1 MSTLIST
8 IKKTA
13 SRYTWL
19 FLTAAW
25 LYTLSFIFT
34 NYFSGNS
41 SPEKAAGIIEKY
53 LHPQEEIFY
62 TIASDTSVLYALVN
76 DSPSVSRKNLLNDGV
91 GIFVYQLNDLGN
103 PVLVFWNTN
112 SLQVNTSDVLKPATV
127 MMTANTNGHFE
138 LLKKSFNYKGLHW
151 IICAMIPVKWEYFL
165 TNEYL
170 ESKFAVESAI
180 NNNYTISYQ
189 ANDAAVKNKNG
200 KTLFYIHQKNT
211 LKPPTTGNLSIFF
224 RLLAVLLFCLY
235 IERIASALATTNGLW
250 QGLGLLSSFL
260 FLFRFI
266 SYKTNFPFSKSSI
279 GLFDPAIYASSELNS
294 SLGDLMINVILV
306 FWLVVFVRKHLLTG
320 EKAGNIFPAVAGKTV
335 AWIFIALLPIITLY
349 VVKIIISLIVDS
361 TIVLDTANFF
371 ALSIYTFLSLIIIS
385 LAVYCWFYITGFI
398 ILFSRLHTNAGTF
411 WRIVALAG
419 CSLLYISVSLIDLK
433 NNSLSLS
440 IACWLIIYFLLMEYG
455 SNPITKQ
462 LIQSPAFILW
472 ALFLMASVTALI
484 SYENFNEELETR
496 KRIAEK
502 LDEQTDP
509 AALSLLNMTIS
520 NFSGDRMRK
529 HFERFYNG
537 TENQALKDSLISENF
552 SGYLNKYDTH
562 IYTFDRENKPLYNE
576 DSISYDAIKTVLL
589 NTAKPAGIDNLYYY
603 ENAADRFGYIYEDR
617 IYSSDSSF
625 RGSLFVFMYPR
636 AYQNDALQPELFKQ
650 TSNAA
655 SDLNDDYAY
664 VIYNNGHIADHFN
677 NYNFTDI
684 LGKENEPRMM
694 YDYKKNNGYSELWYS
709 PGNQK
714 TIIIVRKNNTL
725 TRFITLFAYL
735 FIVFILTA
743 FFIHAINL
751 LLLHGITRNN
761 LSNVFNFNIRNQV
774 QATIAGISILSFII
788 IGAATISFFILR
800 FNKNSKKEL
809 TGTGEIVVNEVQALL
824 NSQEIDYALFNPDFI
839 SIDNPLDRMLTEL
852 AERQKTS
859 INLYSL
865 SGTLLATSQPLLFN
879 RQILSNYI
887 QPAAFY
893 QLRYRKSIQVIQEEQ
908 VGNFKFQ
915 SLYIPVRNDAG
926 DPVAYVN
933 IPSLNSQNELKLEI
947 SNFLVTLITL
957 NAIIFIFAGAIALI
971 LTNRITASFELIG
984 SKMKEVSLGKTNEV
998 IAWKNNDEIGALVN
1012 EYNKM
1017 VNKLEASA
1025 SALAKSEREGAWREM
1040 ARQVAHEIK
1049 NPLTPMK
1056 LSIQYLQKAIENNAP
1071 NTRELSQRVA
1081 GTLVEQID
1089 QLSKIAGDFSQ
1100 FANIGNIRPERF
1112 NLIDLTDKLILLYQT
1127 DNRLTLQYHKPANPV
1142 YIMADKTQINRLLTN
1157 LIKNAIEASAQ
1168 HGESIPVMIDI
1179 ENKETSVTISITD
1192 KGTGIPESM
1201 QQKIFEPN
1209 FTTKTSGTGLGLA
1222 ICKAITEK
1230 ANGHIWFETAD
1241 NYGSTFYVSFTQ
1253 IA

>member
-1 MSTLIST
+1 MIST

-41 SPEKAAGIIEKY
+41 SPAKAAGIIEKY
-53 LHPQEEIFY
+53 LHTQEDFFNS
-62 TIASDTSVLYALVN
+62 IASDTSILHALVN
-76 DSPSVSRKNLLNDGV
+76 DSPSVAKQNLFHDGI

-112 SLQVNTSDVLKPATV
+112 NLQAEAKDILKPQAIS
-127 MMTANTNGHFE
+127 MTSNVNGHFQ
-138 LLKKSFNYKGLHW
+138 LLKQSFNYKGLRW
-151 IICAMIPVKWEYFL
+151 IICAMIPVKWDYFL

-170 ESKFAVESAI
+170 ESKFAVENAI
-180 NNNYTISYQ
+180 NNNYTISYLKNN
-189 ANDAAVKNKNG
+189 APVKSKNDQI
-200 KTLFYIHQKNT
+200 LFYVQQKNT
-211 LKPPTTGNLSIFF
+211 FKPPATGNLSIFF
-224 RLLAVLLFCLY
+224 RLLAVLLFFLF
-235 IERIASALATTNGLW
+235 IERIANVLAITHGLW
-250 QGLGLLSSFL
+250 HGLGLLSAFL
-260 FLFRFI
+260 LLFRFI
-266 SYKTNFPFSKSSI
+266 SYKANFPFSKSNI

-294 SLGDLMINVILV
+294 SLGDLLINAILI
-306 FWLVVFVRKHLLTG
+306 FWLVVFVRKHLLSN
-320 EKAGNIFPAVAGKTV
+320 EKAGNVFPDRAASPL
-335 AWIFIALLPIITLY
+335 AWSFIALLPIITLY
-349 VVKIIISLIVDS
+349 VVKIIISLIIDS

-371 ALSIYTFLSLIIIS
+371 ALSLYTFLSFIIIS
-385 LAVYCWFYITGFI
+385 LLVYCWFYITGFF
-398 ILFSRLHTNAGTF
+398 ILFSNTHTHTGAF
-411 WRIVALAG
+411 WRIIVLVACG
-419 CSLLYISVSLIDLK
+419 LLYITVGLIDL
-433 NNSLSLS
+433 NNNTLSLS
-440 IACWLIIYFLLMEYG
+440 VVCWLIIYFLLMEYG

-484 SYENFNEELETR
+484 SYENFREELETR

-520 NFSGDRMRK
+520 NFSGDRMRN
-529 HFERFYNG
+529 HFVRFYSSA
-537 TENQALKDSLISENF
+537 ENQALKDSLIGENF

-562 IYTFDRENKPLYNE
+562 IYTFDRENKALYNE
-576 DSISYDAIKTVLL
+576 DSISYDAIRSVLV
-589 NTAKPAGIDNLYYY
+589 NTGKPAGIENLYYY

-617 IYSSDSSF
+617 IYSQDSIF
-625 RGSLFVFMYPR
+625 MGSLFVFMNPR

-650 TSNAA
+650 TTNAT

-677 NYNFTDI
+677 NYHFTDV
-684 LGKENEPRMM
+684 LVKGNEPQMM
-694 YDYKKNNGYSELWYS
+694 YDYKKSNGYSELWYS

-751 LLLHGITRNN
+751 SLLHGININ
-761 LSNVFNFNIRNQV
+761 KLSNIFSFNIRNQV
-774 QATIAGISILSFII
+774 QATIAGISIFSFII

-800 FNKNSKKEL
+800 FNKNSKREL
-809 TGTGEIVVNEVQALL
+809 TGTGEIVVNEVQTLL
-824 NSQEIDYALFNPDFI
+824 NSQVLDYALLNPDFI

-865 SGTLLATSQPLLFN
+865 SGNLLATSQPLLFN

-887 QPAAFY
+887 HPAAFY
-893 QLRYRKSIQVIQEEQ
+893 QLRYQKNIQVVQEER
-908 VGNFKFQ
+908 VGNFEFQ
-915 SLYIPVRNDAG
+915 SLYLPVRNDAG
-926 DPVAYVN
+926 EPVAYVN

-957 NAIIFIFAGAIALI
+957 NAIIFILAGAIALL

-984 SKMKEVSLGKTNEV
+984 SKMKEISLGKTNEV
-998 IAWKNNDEIGALVN
+998 ITWKNDDEIGALVN

-1017 VNKLEASA
+1017 VHKLEASA
-1025 SALAKSEREGAWREM
+1025 VALAKSEREDAWREM

-1056 LSIQYLQKAIENNAP
+1056 LSIQYLQKAIDNNAP
-1071 NTRELSQRVA
+1071 NTKELSQRVA

-1100 FANIGNIRPERF
+1100 FANIGNIKPERF
-1112 NLIDLTDKLILLYQT
+1112 NLIELANALILLYQT
-1127 DNRLTLQYHKPANPV
+1127 DNRLAIRYLKPTHPV

-1168 HGESIPVMIDI
+1168 HQEPIPVLIAI
-1179 ENKETSVTISITD
+1179 EKTDHAVTLSVADQGI
-1192 KGTGIPESM
+1192 GIPESM

-1222 ICKAITEK
+1222 ICKAIAEK
-1230 ANGHIWFETAD
+1230 ANAHIWFETTE
-1241 NYGSTFYVSFTQ
+1241 NHGSTFYISFTSM
-1253 IA
+1253 A